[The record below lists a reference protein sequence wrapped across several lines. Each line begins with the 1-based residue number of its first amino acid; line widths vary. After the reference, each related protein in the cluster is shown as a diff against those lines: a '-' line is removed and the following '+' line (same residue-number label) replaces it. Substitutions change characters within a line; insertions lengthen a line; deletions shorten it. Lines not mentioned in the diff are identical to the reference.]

1 MKKIIRMM
9 ISLILTFAIVM
20 SLASCGNVGNESSLN
35 ETANNSEV
43 FDTVESETT
52 SSSENETTSSSNTIL
67 RPGSVGS
74 NSTTQ
79 GSSETGNSKTEWKE
93 MLAKMPKELRGTT
106 ITVYDWN
113 DLSDYT
119 GGAQVVENFTKETGI
134 KVKWVKGSYDHYTTE
149 ISGRIAANKSP
160 DIIRLVS
167 GAQYRFLS
175 LCQPLS
181 VSEFDYSGSAWD
193 KEVAK
198 FYTVNGKQYAA
209 AIENTLFQDSK
220 VYYYNKSY
228 ISEYNLQDP
237 YQLFKEGKW
246 TWSAFTDM
254 CKQFNKVS
262 GKKGVAWAFVQ
273 DYHSQLGVQHTYW
286 DGTKYVN
293 NMKNSSIVDAWKI
306 VIPFVSDGLSTD
318 TYYDEAV
325 FTTGNALFNVNGYH
339 GMRKSDY
346 HFKDMKAVGN
356 LGVVPPPTVEG
367 AENYIASEFEARA
380 ICKGASNPKAVP
392 YFLYYFFNA
401 DNYDENVMFFDK
413 TALEVYKYCRGFSNK
428 VCVPDLLS
436 KSDIEELVK
445 LPVDQ
450 MPGLLDRKYNTIQ
463 AAVDDENSK
472 LATLK

>member
-1 MKKIIRMM
+1 MKNKFRII
-9 ISLILTFAIVM
+9 V
-20 SLASCGNVGNESSLN
+20 SLALVLVMLMSFCSCGNSGDEVSSDETVDNVSDVGTSD
-35 ETANNSEV
+35 
-43 FDTVESETT
+43 DTSSETDAG
-52 SSSENETTSSSNTIL
+52 SSTNSPL
-67 RPGSVGS
+67 RPGSGS
-74 NSTTQ
+74 SSSATQ
-79 GSSETGNSKTEWKE
+79 GSAGNTGNSGAEWKA
-93 MLAKMPKELRGTT
+93 MLANMPAELKGTT

-113 DLSDYT
+113 QLSDYT
-119 GGAQVVENFTKETGI
+119 GAAQVVEKFTKETGI
-134 KVKWVKGSYDHYTTE
+134 KVKWVTGSYDHYTTE
-149 ISGRIAANKSP
+149 ISGRIAAKKSP
-160 DIIRLVS
+160 DVIRLVS
-167 GAQYRFLS
+167 GAQYRYLS

-181 VSEFDYSGSAWD
+181 VSGFDYSGSAWD

-198 FYTVNGKQYAA
+198 LYTVNGKQYAA
-209 AIENTLFQDSK
+209 AIKNTLFQDSK

-228 ISEYNLQDP
+228 ISQYNLQDP
-237 YQLFKEGKW
+237 YQLFKQGKW
-246 TWSAFTDM
+246 TWSAFTNM

-262 GKKGVAWAFVQ
+262 GKMGVAWAFVQ
-273 DYHSQLGVQHTYW
+273 DYHSQIGVQHTYW

-293 NMKNSSIVDAWKI
+293 NMKNSNIVDAWKV
-306 VIPFVSDGLSTD
+306 VIPFVSDGLSTN

-367 AENYIASEFEARA
+367 AKNHIASEFEARA
-380 ICKGASNPKAVP
+380 ICKGASNAKAVP

-401 DNYDENVMFFDK
+401 ENYDENTMFFDK
-413 TALEVYKYCRGFSNK
+413 TALEVYKYCRDFSNK

-436 KSDIEELVK
+436 KADIEELVK

-450 MPGLLDRKYNTIQ
+450 MPGLLDRKYNTVQ
-463 AAVDDENSK
+463 AAVNDENAK